1 MYNLFIRRRRYRHH
15 THSFAFFMLGQRP
28 LSFKVFRC
36 YKKAP
41 FYELFSFRTGYLMS
55 SPKRPASTSRTNTLS
70 SNRKRPICARP
81 GPFAVNVK
89 AGEDYIWCSCG
100 RSKGQPWCDGSHIG
114 TGLEPIPF
122 TAPITGEFYMCG
134 CKRSENKPYCF
145 GNCTGNNKPQK
156 KYQI

>member
-1 MYNLFIRRRRYRHH
+1 MKTPHAQLWFLHVRAAPPCRLKSPGVIKR
-15 THSFAFFMLGQRP
+15 L
-28 LSFKVFRC
+28 
-36 YKKAP
+36 P
-41 FYELFSFRTGYLMS
+41 FYELFSFLTGYLMS
-55 SPKRPASTSRTNTLS
+55 SPKLPASTSRTSPLS
-70 SNRKRPICARP
+70 ANHKRPVCARP

-89 AGEDYIWCSCG
+89 AGQDYIWCSCG
-100 RSKGQPWCDGSHIG
+100 RSKDQPWCDGSHIG